1 MISDGLCCAASLNC
15 RVFYRGVFAHV
26 SCALCV
32 VLLLDETG
40 LKLRARRRLSWSGRA
55 GGEYFDFFFDSEYF
69 DLMFSARWLCL
80 GCQGPSALSGLATWQ
95 VINQPAGIESNRHV
109 HLEGIY
115 QPMEKGPETFL

>member
-1 MISDGLCCAASLNC
+1 VQEEDCLGAE
-15 RVFYRGVFAHV
+15 GQ
-26 SCALCV
+26 
-32 VLLLDETG
+32 
-40 LKLRARRRLSWSGRA
+40 
-55 GGEYFDFFFDSEYF
+55 GGSTLTFFFDSEYF

-115 QPMEKGPETFL
+115 QPMERGQKLSCEGRRQWHGQMKRTCK